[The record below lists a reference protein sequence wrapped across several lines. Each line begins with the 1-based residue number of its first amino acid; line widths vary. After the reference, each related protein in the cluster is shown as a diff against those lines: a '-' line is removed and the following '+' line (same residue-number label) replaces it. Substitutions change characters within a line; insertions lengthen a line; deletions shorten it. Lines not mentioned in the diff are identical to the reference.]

1 MITTRAYSSSS
12 RLSLTDRLKAYAVLL
27 KLRLSFLVV
36 LSAVLG
42 YWFSLSNNLYDI
54 LLLVGGGFL
63 VTGSSN
69 AFNQVWEKEYD
80 ALMKRT
86 EKRPLVT
93 GTLSVGE
100 ALTVCFITG
109 ISGLVLLYFLNP
121 LSMVLG
127 FLALFLYV
135 FIYTPMKR
143 ISSWSVFVGAFPG
156 AIPPMLGYVAATGE
170 FGLIPG
176 VLFLVQFMWQFPH
189 FWAIAWVQHDEY
201 MKAGYRMLPSD
212 NGRNQTSAFI
222 IVIYTIICVMVSFSP
237 FIIGEAGTLTAAV
250 CSLMGVLFIK
260 DALKLQST
268 LEIKHAKRLMFTSF
282 YYLPL
287 IQLVYVIEKWWL

>member
-1 MITTRAYSSSS
+1 VITTKAYSSAS
-12 RLSLTDRLKAYAVLL
+12 RLSITDRFKEYAVLL

-36 LSAVLG
+36 LSAVFG
-42 YWFSLSNNLYDI
+42 YFFSLQNNVYDI

-63 VTGSSN
+63 VTGASN
-69 AFNQVWEKEYD
+69 GFNQVWEREYD
-80 ALMKRT
+80 AMMKRT

-93 GTLSVGE
+93 GTLSVAE
-100 ALTVCFITG
+100 ALTVCFIAG
-109 ISGLVLLYFLNP
+109 ISGLFLLYFLNP

-176 VLFLVQFMWQFPH
+176 ILFMVQFMWQFPH

-201 MKAGYRMLPSD
+201 LKAGYKMLPSD
-212 NGRNQTSAFI
+212 SGRNQTSAFI
-222 IVIYTIICVMVSFSP
+222 ILVYTIICVLVSFAP
-237 FIIGEAGTLTAAV
+237 FIIGEAGYLTAAV
-250 CSLMGVLFIK
+250 CSLLGVLFIK
-260 DALKLQST
+260 DAMKLQST
-268 LEIKHAKRLMFTSF
+268 LDIKQGRRLMFTSF

-287 IQLVYVIEKWWL
+287 IQLVYVIERWWV

>member
-1 MITTRAYSSSS
+1 STTT
-12 RLSLTDRLKAYAVLL
+12 RLSLTDRLREYAVLL

-36 LSAVLG
+36 VSAVLG
-42 YWFSLSNNLYDI
+42 YFFSHNNNLYDI

-69 AFNQVWEKEYD
+69 ACNQVWEREYD
-80 ALMKRT
+80 AIMKRT
-86 EKRPLVT
+86 QKRPLVT

-100 ALTVCFITG
+100 ALTVCIVTG

-127 FLALFLYV
+127 FLAFFLYV

-170 FGLIPG
+170 FGLVPG
-176 VLFLVQFMWQFPH
+176 ILFLVQFMWQFPH

-212 NGRNQTSAFI
+212 SGRNSTSAFI
-222 IVIYTIICVMVSFSP
+222 ILVYTVICVLVSFAP
-237 FIIGEAGTLTAAV
+237 FVIGEAGYLTVGV
-250 CSLMGVLFIK
+250 CSLLGVIFIK
-260 DALKLQST
+260 NAMKLQST
-268 LEIKHAKRLMFTSF
+268 LEIAQGKRLMFTSF

-287 IQLVYVIEKWWL
+287 IQLIYVIEKWI